1 MRTVLALFAG
11 ALLALPVQGGDAA
24 SEGHARAVAPYVD
37 DLTFLIVHVDVSRIN
52 FDVLAKYM
60 DTDNVEKNKAVA
72 TLAKT
77 TFLRSGGKD
86 LYVLMNW
93 GPPVDEVLLVAP
105 LAEDAAGSALVTLMR
120 QLGGFEAIVKDN
132 VLLAGT
138 KKGLAR
144 LKLMKSQPA
153 PDLAKA
159 LAAVG
164 DGTAQVVFLPPFP
177 LKRAFVEMFPELPKE
192 IGGGNTSVLD
202 FQWAA
207 ARIDAGEKL
216 GAKLVLQAP
225 SAKSAETIA
234 KVFERAL
241 AFAAQLA
248 KSEDVKRSIP
258 DIVNLAA
265 VLTPKVQADRLTV
278 VLNDKDLTT
287 VLLPLIEKRRHAAG
301 RAQSMNNLKQI
312 ALAMHNYHD
321 VNKALPAA
329 ATYDAEGH
337 PLLSWRVHI
346 LPFIE
351 QDALY
356 RSFHLNEPWDSE
368 HNKKLI
374 AKMPPTYRSPALKD
388 PQGGKT
394 TYLAPVG
401 PKTIFGGKKGMP
413 FQKIT
418 DGTSNTVLVVET
430 DDSRGVYWTQP
441 DDYKI
446 DAKNPMAGLVQPG
459 ASGFNA
465 AFADGS
471 VRFLQA
477 DIDPATLRALFT
489 ANGGEQVNA
498 P

>member
-1 MRTVLALFAG
+1 
-11 ALLALPVQGGDAA
+11 
-24 SEGHARAVAPYVD
+24 
-37 DLTFLIVHVDVSRIN
+37 VHVDVSRIN
-52 FDVLAKYM
+52 FDVLSKYL

-86 LYVLMNW
+86 LYVLLNW

-105 LAEDAAGSALVTLMR
+105 LAEDAAGSALVTLVR

-159 LAAVG
+159 LEAVG

-192 IGGGNTSVLD
+192 IGGGNTSILD

-207 ARIDAGEKL
+207 ARIDAGDKL
-216 GAKLVLQAP
+216 SAKLVLQAP
-225 SAKSAETIA
+225 SAKAAETIA
-234 KVFERAL
+234 NVIERAL
-241 AFAAQLA
+241 AFVAKLA

-258 DIVNLAA
+258 DIGNLAV
-265 VLTPKVQADRLTV
+265 VLTPKVQADRLTLA
-278 VLNDKDLTT
+278 LNDKDLTT
-287 VLLPLIEKRRHAAG
+287 VLLPLIEKRREGAG
-301 RAQSMNNLKQI
+301 RVQSANNLKQI
-312 ALAMHNYHD
+312 ALAMHNYLD
-321 VNKALPAA
+321 VNRTFPAA
-329 ATYDAEGH
+329 ATYDSEGR

-374 AKMPPTYRSPALKD
+374 AKMPATYRSPALKD
-388 PQGGKT
+388 PQSGKT

-401 PKTIFGGKKGMP
+401 PKTIFGGKKGMQI
-413 FQKIT
+413 QKIT
-418 DGTSNTVLVVET
+418 DGTSNTIMVVET

-446 DAKNPMAGLVQPG
+446 DANNPMAGLVQPG
-459 ASGFNA
+459 ARGFNS

-471 VRFLQA
+471 VRFLPA
-477 DIDPATLRALFT
+477 DIDPATLRALYT
-489 ANGGEQVNA
+489 ANGGEPVN
-498 P
+498 PP